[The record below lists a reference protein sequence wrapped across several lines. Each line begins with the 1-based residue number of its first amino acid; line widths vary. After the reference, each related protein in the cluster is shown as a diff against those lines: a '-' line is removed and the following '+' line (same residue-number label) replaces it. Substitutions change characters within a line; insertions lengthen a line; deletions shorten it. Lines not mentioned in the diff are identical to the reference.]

1 MIAQYDNPTGLVLRQ
16 GGMAS
21 MAGAFVPNDV
31 RQWPQLDPLNADLKR
46 DIASVGSHDMV
57 Q

>member
-1 MIAQYDNPTGLVLRQ
+1 
-16 GGMAS
+16 MAS

-31 RQWPQLDPLNADLKR
+31 REWPTLDPLNADVKR
-46 DIASVGSHDMV
+46 DIASVGAHDMV

>member
-1 MIAQYDNPTGLVLRQ
+1 MIAQYDNPTGHVIKQ

-31 RQWPQLDPLNADLKR
+31 RQWPTLDRLNADVQR
-46 DIASVGSHDMV
+46 DIASVGAHDMV